1 MFVESFHQ
9 LLKVVYLNNKQ
20 NRRVDQLVHVLLRI
34 AGNLVFEHLQKVEK
48 GKLTHRKTEINKR
61 HKAAVSMHTSLVT
74 CLTEIPG
81 KLNHSAAKVPIILYL
96 SL

>member
-1 MFVESFHQ
+1 M
-9 LLKVVYLNNKQ
+9 
-20 NRRVDQLVHVLLRI
+20 
-34 AGNLVFEHLQKVEK
+34 FEHLQKVEK

-74 CLTEIPG
+74 CSEIPG